1 MIKGKVKWF
10 NFKKGYGFI
19 QPEDGSKDVFVH
31 KTALKNSGIENLD
44 EGQDISFEIAE
55 ENGKNSAVNL
65 KVQFSVLSEF
75 ENDFSD
81 YIEDIT

>member
-1 MIKGKVKWF
+1 MIKGKVKWFNFNKSIPFFKVKWF

-31 KTALKNSGIENLD
+31 KTALKSSGIDNLE
-44 EGQDISFEIAE
+44 EGQDITFEIAE

-65 KVQFSVLSEF
+65 KV
-75 ENDFSD
+75 
-81 YIEDIT
+81 

>member
-1 MIKGKVKWF
+1 MLKGKVKWF

-31 KTALKNSGIENLD
+31 KTALKNSGIESLD
-44 EGQDISFEIAE
+44 EGQEITFEIAE

-65 KVQFSVLSEF
+65 KV
-75 ENDFSD
+75 
-81 YIEDIT
+81 